1 MTKRS
6 WLSLSTQAE
15 RRLADEKTALFRA
28 LCRRASL
35 PEPERE
41 FAFARP
47 DRDWRFDF
55 AWPDRRVALEVEGG
69 VHSGGRHVR
78 PKGFL
83 EDMKK
88 YNAAATRGW
97 LVFRCTPATLDSLT
111 TVDMIKLAYESRELR
126 GIAS

>member
-1 MTKRS
+1 MVRRS
-6 WLSLSTQAE
+6 GLKLSSHAE
-15 RRLADEKTALFRA
+15 QRLADEKTALFRG
-28 LCRRASL
+28 LCRHGGI

-55 AWPDRRVALEVEGG
+55 AWPDRRIALEVEGG
-69 VHSGGRHVR
+69 IWSAGRHVR

-83 EDMKK
+83 GDMQK
-88 YNAAATRGW
+88 YNAAAARGW
-97 LVFRCTPATLDSLT
+97 LVFRVTPATLDSLT
-111 TVDMIKLAYESRELR
+111 TVDMIKLAYEAREVR

>member
-1 MTKRS
+1 VSRS
-6 WLSLSTQAE
+6 ALKLSTEAE
-15 RRLADEKTALFRA
+15 RRLADEKTALFRG
-28 LCRRASL
+28 LCRRAGL

-69 VHSGGRHVR
+69 VWSAGRHVR
-78 PKGFL
+78 PQGFL
-83 EDMKK
+83 KDVEK
-88 YNAAATRGW
+88 YNAAAGRGW

-111 TVDMIKLAYESRELR
+111 TVEMIKLAYESTGLR
-126 GIAS
+126 WIA